1 MTADEIIALLDLRPH
16 PAEGGYF
23 RETYRSGG
31 ESEPGA
37 PFSGPRSW
45 STAIY
50 YLLTPE
56 TFSSLHRLPGDE
68 VFHFY
73 LGDPV
78 EMLELLPDGRE
89 RLTVL
94 GPDVPSM
101 TLQHVVPGGT
111 WQGSRLVA
119 GGRWALLGTTMA
131 PGFAYEDYETGTPA
145 LLERFTHHRALAHA
159 LLPPAVGGS

>member
-23 RETYRSGG
+23 RETYRSGC

-50 YLLTPE
+50 YLLTPA

-73 LGDPV
+73 LPLALTS
-78 EMLELLPDGRE
+78 ML
-89 RLTVL
+89 
-94 GPDVPSM
+94 
-101 TLQHVVPGGT
+101 
-111 WQGSRLVA
+111 A
-119 GGRWALLGTTMA
+119 
-131 PGFAYEDYETGTPA
+131 
-145 LLERFTHHRALAHA
+145 
-159 LLPPAVGGS
+159 PPAKAMTVPA